1 MRRRNVAESV
11 EATLESSGEVDVER
25 MITSSILKVEIAR
38 AI

>member
-1 MRRRNVAESV
+1 MAESV
-11 EATLESSGEVDVER
+11 DAVVESSAEVEVER

>member
-1 MRRRNVAESV
+1 MAESV
-11 EATLESSGEVDVER
+11 EAAVESSAEVEVER